1 MFVNFNDFEKSI
13 KTDELEILSQLVGT
27 RSNMGMGTIY
37 HIDEIT
43 REMYNKYGN
52 LLIERL
58 RIIEKSEEFE
68 YYNFFYSGN
77 LIFNDDGKLTYTI
90 RLKKY
95 TINISNQNQFREVNG
110 IEVFIALEVFNSYK
124 DVFQLDNSLNM
135 TDAKLLVYIKNGIYQ
150 GCVWVMENEFFIGF
164 YGIRSSLSN
173 YLNKRKGVAQQII
186 NHIKSIANGR
196 TIIVPWPLKSMKSLL
211 FRNNFIEHNEHSD
224 TPERIFLRPYADTS
238 NYFTLDIT

>member
-68 YYNFFYSGN
+68 YYNFF
-77 LIFNDDGKLTYTI
+77 
-90 RLKKY
+90 
-95 TINISNQNQFREVNG
+95 
-110 IEVFIALEVFNSYK
+110 
-124 DVFQLDNSLNM
+124 
-135 TDAKLLVYIKNGIYQ
+135 
-150 GCVWVMENEFFIGF
+150 
-164 YGIRSSLSN
+164 
-173 YLNKRKGVAQQII
+173 
-186 NHIKSIANGR
+186 
-196 TIIVPWPLKSMKSLL
+196 IVE
-211 FRNNFIEHNEHSD
+211 I
-224 TPERIFLRPYADTS
+224 
-238 NYFTLDIT
+238 